1 MKIITLTN
9 SKYQFM
15 CSKSIKSF
23 LRFNDLPV
31 DVYFYGSE
39 LENTWLKDIKCHYR
53 ASDNSKMPKE
63 CRWYPNILKEKLK
76 IFAEQTEDFFFF
88 EPDVFFYKKLDFSIF
103 KDGISGPRIR
113 DYNGAYSYG
122 EYYTRLMNAG
132 FLCFKNV
139 KPFNNEDI
147 EKYFNPKSS
156 YPDEDFLFIYKDLFN
171 FLDLDVCFLN
181 YPNKPFVANPI
192 AVHCIGG
199 YKPFINCFEDPV
211 KQNHYH
217 YNKIMSLGL

>member
-1 MKIITLTN
+1 
-9 SKYQFM
+9 M

-39 LENTWLKDIKCHYR
+39 LENTCLKDFKCHYIVPGH
-53 ASDNSKMPKE
+53 SEIPKGY
-63 CRWYPNILKEKLK
+63 RWFPSILKEKLK

-103 KDGISGPRIR
+103 KDGITGIKEYGYPYK
-113 DYNGAYSYG
+113 DYTHY
-122 EYYTRLMNAG
+122 LNAG

-139 KPFNNEDI
+139 KLYKDDI
-147 EKYFNPKSS
+147 EKYFNPQSDL
-156 YPDEDFLFIYKDLFN
+156 PEEEFLYRSKDLFN

-181 YPNKPFVANPI
+181 YPYKQFVPNPV

-199 YKPFINCFEDPV
+199 YKPFINCFEDPE

-217 YNKIMSLGL
+217 YNKILSLKL

>member
-1 MKIITLTN
+1 
-9 SKYQFM
+9 M

-39 LENTWLKDIKCHYR
+39 IENKWLNDIKCHYIP
-53 ASDNSKMPKE
+53 SDNSKIPKGY
-63 CRWYPNILKEKLK
+63 RWFPSILKEKLK

-103 KDGISGPRIR
+103 KDGITGIKEYGYPYK
-113 DYNGAYSYG
+113 DYTHY
-122 EYYTRLMNAG
+122 LNAG

-139 KPFNNEDI
+139 KLYKDDI
-147 EKYFNPKSS
+147 EKYFNPQSDL
-156 YPDEDFLFIYKDLFN
+156 PEEEFLYRSKDLFN

-181 YPNKPFVANPI
+181 YPYKQFVANPI

>member
-1 MKIITLTN
+1 MKVITLTN

-39 LENTWLKDIKCHYR
+39 LENTCLKDFKCHYIVPGH
-53 ASDNSKMPKE
+53 SEIPKGY
-63 CRWYPNILKEKLK
+63 RWFPSILKEKLK

-103 KDGISGPRIR
+103 KDGITGIKEYGYPYK
-113 DYNGAYSYG
+113 DYTHY
-122 EYYTRLMNAG
+122 LNAG

-139 KPFNNEDI
+139 KLYKDNI
-147 EKYFNPKSS
+147 EKYFNPQSDL
-156 YPDEDFLFIYKDLFN
+156 PEEEFLYRSKDLFN

-181 YPNKPFVANPI
+181 YPYKQFVPNPV

-199 YKPFINCFEDPV
+199 YKPFINWFEDPE

>member
-39 LENTWLKDIKCHYR
+39 LENTCLNDIKCHYI
-53 ASDNSKMPKE
+53 ASDNSGMPKGY
-63 CRWYPNILKEKLK
+63 RWYPSILKEKLK
-76 IFAEQTEDFFFF
+76 IFAEQKEDFFFF

-103 KDGISGPRIR
+103 KDGISGVKE
-113 DYNGAYSYG
+113 YG
-122 EYYTRLMNAG
+122 YQYKNYTHYLNAG
-132 FLCFKNV
+132 FLFFKNV
-139 KPFNNEDI
+139 KLYKNDI
-147 EKYFNPKSS
+147 EKYFNPQSDL
-156 YPDEDFLFIYKDLFN
+156 PEEEFLYRSKDLFN

-181 YPNKPFVANPI
+181 YPYKQFVPNPV

-199 YKPFINCFEDPV
+199 YKPFINCFEDPE

>member
-1 MKIITLTN
+1 MKVITLTN
-9 SKYQFM
+9 SKYQYM

-39 LENTWLKDIKCHYR
+39 IENKWLNDIKCHYIP
-53 ASDNSKMPKE
+53 SDNSKIPKDY
-63 CRWYPNILKEKLK
+63 RWFPSILKEKLK

-88 EPDVFFYKKLDFSIF
+88 EPDVFFYKKLDFNIF
-103 KDGISGPRIR
+103 KDGITGVKE
-113 DYNGAYSYG
+113 YAYPYKN
-122 EYYTRLMNAG
+122 YTHYLNAG

-139 KPFNNEDI
+139 KLYKDDI
-147 EKYFNPKSS
+147 EKYFNPQSDL
-156 YPDEDFLFIYKDLFN
+156 PEEEFLYRSKDLFN

-181 YPNKPFVANPI
+181 YPYKQFVPNPV

-199 YKPFINCFEDPV
+199 YKPFINCFEDPE

>member
-1 MKIITLTN
+1 MKVITLTN

-39 LENTWLKDIKCHYR
+39 LENTCLKDFKCHYIVPGH
-53 ASDNSKMPKE
+53 SEIPKDY
-63 CRWYPNILKEKLK
+63 RWFPSILKEKLK

-103 KDGISGPRIR
+103 KDGITGIKEYGYPYK
-113 DYNGAYSYG
+113 DYTHY
-122 EYYTRLMNAG
+122 LNAG

-139 KPFNNEDI
+139 KLYKDDI
-147 EKYFNPKSS
+147 EKYFNPQSDL
-156 YPDEDFLFIYKDLFN
+156 PEEEFLYRSKDLFN

-181 YPNKPFVANPI
+181 YPYKQFVPNPV

-199 YKPFINCFEDPV
+199 YKPFINWFEDPE

>member
-39 LENTWLKDIKCHYR
+39 IENTYLNDIKCHYR
-53 ASDNSKMPKE
+53 TSDNSGMPKE
-63 CRWYPNILKEKLK
+63 YRWFPSILKEKLK

-103 KDGISGPRIR
+103 KDGISGVK
-113 DYNGAYSYG
+113 
-122 EYYTRLMNAG
+122 EYTYPNKDFSHYLNAG

-139 KPFNNEDI
+139 KLYKDDI
-147 EKYFNPKSS
+147 EKYF
-156 YPDEDFLFIYKDLFN
+156 YPYSDLPEEDFLYRYKDLFN

-181 YPNKPFVANPI
+181 FPYNQFIANPI
-192 AVHCIGG
+192 AVHCVGR

-217 YNKIMSLGL
+217 YNKIMSLKL

>member
-9 SKYQFM
+9 SKYQYM

-39 LENTWLKDIKCHYR
+39 LENTCLKDFKCHYILP
-53 ASDNSKMPKE
+53 DNSKIPKE
-63 CRWYPNILKEKLK
+63 CRWFPSILKEKLK
-76 IFAEQTEDFFFF
+76 IFAEQKEDFFFF
-88 EPDVFFYKKLDFSIF
+88 ESDVFFYKKLNFSIL
-103 KDGISGPRIR
+103 KDGISGIYEYGYPYK
-113 DYNGAYSYG
+113 DYTHY
-122 EYYTRLMNAG
+122 LNAG
-132 FLCFKNV
+132 FLFFKNV
-139 KPFNNEDI
+139 KLYKEDI
-147 EKYFNPKSS
+147 EKYFNPYSDL
-156 YPDEDFLFIYKDLFN
+156 PEEEFLYRSKDLFN

-181 YPNKPFVANPI
+181 YPYKQFVPNPV

-217 YNKIMSLGL
+217 YNKIMSLCL

>member
-1 MKIITLTN
+1 MKVITLTN

-39 LENTWLKDIKCHYR
+39 IENKWLNDIKCHYIP
-53 ASDNSKMPKE
+53 SDNSKIPKDY
-63 CRWYPNILKEKLK
+63 RWFPSILKEKLK

-103 KDGISGPRIR
+103 KDGITGIKEYGYPYK
-113 DYNGAYSYG
+113 DYTHY
-122 EYYTRLMNAG
+122 LNAG
-132 FLCFKNV
+132 FLFFKNV
-139 KPFNNEDI
+139 KLYKDDI
-147 EKYFNPKSS
+147 EKYFNPQSDL
-156 YPDEDFLFIYKDLFN
+156 PEEEFLYRSKDLFN

-181 YPNKPFVANPI
+181 YPYKQFVANPI

-199 YKPFINCFEDPV
+199 YKPFINWFEDPV

>member
-9 SKYQFM
+9 SKYQYI

-39 LENTWLKDIKCHYR
+39 IENICLNDIKCHYR
-53 ASDNSKMPKE
+53 TSDNNGMPKGY
-63 CRWYPNILKEKLK
+63 RWYPSILKEKLK

-103 KDGISGPRIR
+103 KDGITGIKEYGYPYK
-113 DYNGAYSYG
+113 DYTHY
-122 EYYTRLMNAG
+122 LNAG
-132 FLCFKNV
+132 FLFFKNV
-139 KPFNNEDI
+139 KLYKDDI
-147 EKYFNPKSS
+147 EKYFNPQSDL
-156 YPDEDFLFIYKDLFN
+156 PEEEFLYRSKDLFN

-181 YPNKPFVANPI
+181 YPYKQFVANPI

>member
-1 MKIITLTN
+1 MKVITLTN

-39 LENTWLKDIKCHYR
+39 LENTCLKDFKCHYIVPGH
-53 ASDNSKMPKE
+53 SEIPKGY
-63 CRWYPNILKEKLK
+63 RWFPSILKEKLK

-103 KDGISGPRIR
+103 KDGITGIKEYGYPYK
-113 DYNGAYSYG
+113 DYTHY
-122 EYYTRLMNAG
+122 LNAG

-139 KPFNNEDI
+139 KLYKDDI
-147 EKYFNPKSS
+147 EKYFNPQSDL
-156 YPDEDFLFIYKDLFN
+156 PEEEFLYRSKDLFN

-181 YPNKPFVANPI
+181 YPYKQFVPNPV

-199 YKPFINCFEDPV
+199 YKPFINWFEDPE

>member
-1 MKIITLTN
+1 MKVITLTN

-39 LENTWLKDIKCHYR
+39 IENKWLNDIKCHYIP
-53 ASDNSKMPKE
+53 SDNSKIPKGY
-63 CRWYPNILKEKLK
+63 RWFPSILKEKLK

-103 KDGISGPRIR
+103 KDGITGIKEYGYPYK
-113 DYNGAYSYG
+113 DYTHY
-122 EYYTRLMNAG
+122 LNAG
-132 FLCFKNV
+132 FLFFKNV
-139 KPFNNEDI
+139 KLYKDDI
-147 EKYFNPKSS
+147 EKYFNPQSDL
-156 YPDEDFLFIYKDLFN
+156 PEEEFLYRSKDLFN

-181 YPNKPFVANPI
+181 YPYKQFVANPI

>member
-1 MKIITLTN
+1 
-9 SKYQFM
+9 M

-39 LENTWLKDIKCHYR
+39 LENICLNDIKCHYI
-53 ASDNSKMPKE
+53 ASDNSRMPKGY
-63 CRWYPNILKEKLK
+63 RWYPSILKEKLK
-76 IFAEQTEDFFFF
+76 IFAEQKEDFFFF

-103 KDGISGPRIR
+103 KDGITGVKE
-113 DYNGAYSYG
+113 YAYPYKN
-122 EYYTRLMNAG
+122 YTHYLNAG

-139 KPFNNEDI
+139 KLYKDDI
-147 EKYFNPKSS
+147 EKYFNPQSDL
-156 YPDEDFLFIYKDLFN
+156 PEEEFLYRSKDLFN

-181 YPNKPFVANPI
+181 YPYKQFVPNPV

>member
-39 LENTWLKDIKCHYR
+39 LENTCLKDFKCHYIVPGH
-53 ASDNSKMPKE
+53 SEIPKGY
-63 CRWYPNILKEKLK
+63 RWFPSILKEKLK

-103 KDGISGPRIR
+103 KDGITGIKEYGYPYK
-113 DYNGAYSYG
+113 DYTHY
-122 EYYTRLMNAG
+122 LNAG

-139 KPFNNEDI
+139 KLYKDDI
-147 EKYFNPKSS
+147 EKYFNPQSDL
-156 YPDEDFLFIYKDLFN
+156 PEEEFLYRSKDLFN

-181 YPNKPFVANPI
+181 YPYKQFVPNPV

-199 YKPFINCFEDPV
+199 YKPFINWFEDPE

>member
-1 MKIITLTN
+1 
-9 SKYQFM
+9 M

-39 LENTWLKDIKCHYR
+39 LENTCLKDFKCHYIVPGH
-53 ASDNSKMPKE
+53 SEIPKDY
-63 CRWYPNILKEKLK
+63 RWFPSILKEKLK

-103 KDGISGPRIR
+103 KDGITGIKEYGYPYK
-113 DYNGAYSYG
+113 DYTHY
-122 EYYTRLMNAG
+122 LNAG

-139 KPFNNEDI
+139 KLYKDDI
-147 EKYFNPKSS
+147 EKYFNPQSDL
-156 YPDEDFLFIYKDLFN
+156 PEEEFLYRSKDLFN

-181 YPNKPFVANPI
+181 YPYKQFVPNPV

-199 YKPFINCFEDPV
+199 YKPFINWFEDPE

>member
-1 MKIITLTN
+1 MKVITLTN

-39 LENTWLKDIKCHYR
+39 LENTCLKDFKCHYIVPGH
-53 ASDNSKMPKE
+53 SEIPKGY
-63 CRWYPNILKEKLK
+63 RWFPSILKEKLK

-103 KDGISGPRIR
+103 KDGITGIKEYGYPYK
-113 DYNGAYSYG
+113 DYTHY
-122 EYYTRLMNAG
+122 LNAG

-139 KPFNNEDI
+139 KLYKDDI
-147 EKYFNPKSS
+147 EKYFNPQSDL
-156 YPDEDFLFIYKDLFN
+156 PEEEFLYRSKDLFN

-181 YPNKPFVANPI
+181 YPYKQFVPNPV

-199 YKPFINCFEDPV
+199 YKPFINCFEDPE

>member
-9 SKYQFM
+9 SKYQYI

-39 LENTWLKDIKCHYR
+39 IENTCLNDIKCHYI
-53 ASDNSKMPKE
+53 ASDNSRMPKE
-63 CRWYPNILKEKLK
+63 CRWYPSILKEKLK
-76 IFAEQTEDFFFF
+76 IFAEQTDDFFFF
-88 EPDVFFYKKLDFSIF
+88 EPDVFFYNKLDFNIF
-103 KDGISGPRIR
+103 KDGITGVKE
-113 DYNGAYSYG
+113 YAYPYKN
-122 EYYTRLMNAG
+122 YTHYLNAG

-139 KPFNNEDI
+139 KLYKDDI
-147 EKYFNPKSS
+147 EKYFNPQSDL
-156 YPDEDFLFIYKDLFN
+156 PEEEFLYRFKDLFN

-181 YPNKPFVANPI
+181 YPYKQFVTNPI

>member
-1 MKIITLTN
+1 
-9 SKYQFM
+9 M

-39 LENTWLKDIKCHYR
+39 LENTCLKDFKCHYIVPGH
-53 ASDNSKMPKE
+53 SEIPKGY
-63 CRWYPNILKEKLK
+63 RWFPSILKEKLK

-103 KDGISGPRIR
+103 KDGITGIKEYGYPYK
-113 DYNGAYSYG
+113 DYTHY
-122 EYYTRLMNAG
+122 LNAG

-139 KPFNNEDI
+139 KLYKDDI
-147 EKYFNPKSS
+147 EKYFNPQSDL
-156 YPDEDFLFIYKDLFN
+156 PEEEFLYRSKDLFN

-181 YPNKPFVANPI
+181 YPYKQFVPNPV

-199 YKPFINCFEDPV
+199 YKPFINWFEDPE

>member
-1 MKIITLTN
+1 MKVITLTN

-39 LENTWLKDIKCHYR
+39 IENKWLNDIKCHYIP
-53 ASDNSKMPKE
+53 SDNSKIPKGY
-63 CRWYPNILKEKLK
+63 RWFPSILKEKLK

-103 KDGISGPRIR
+103 KDGITGIKEYGYPYK
-113 DYNGAYSYG
+113 DYTHY
-122 EYYTRLMNAG
+122 LNAG

-139 KPFNNEDI
+139 KLYKDDI
-147 EKYFNPKSS
+147 EKYFNPQSDL
-156 YPDEDFLFIYKDLFN
+156 PEEEFLYRSKDLFN

-181 YPNKPFVANPI
+181 YPYKQFVANPI